1 MANPNSNPEPFLK
14 LIEGKSEL
22 NGRFTN
28 IKRLGATGGQGYFS
42 LLFSAQDRESNQQ
55 VALKF
60 LDPNETDTYR
70 IDSFDREV
78 EVLRMLDNQLGIL
91 RCYSDLQKIIER
103 FQHESGMVLSIPLKF
118 YAAELASA
126 DLSAVSRYVQ
136 GRAADSS
143 AARRP
148 S

>member
-42 LLFSAQDRESNQQ
+42 LLFSAHDRESNQQ

-60 LDPNETDTYR
+60 LDPNETD
-70 IDSFDREV
+70 S
-78 EVLRMLDNQLGIL
+78 MCG
-91 RCYSDLQKIIER
+91 C
-103 FQHESGMVLSIPLKF
+103 G
-118 YAAELASA
+118 
-126 DLSAVSRYVQ
+126 
-136 GRAADSS
+136 
-143 AARRP
+143 
-148 S
+148 

>member
-1 MANPNSNPEPFLK
+1 M
-14 LIEGKSEL
+14 
-22 NGRFTN
+22 
-28 IKRLGATGGQGYFS
+28 
-42 LLFSAQDRESNQQ
+42 
-55 VALKF
+55 KF